1 MMRWLRVLVTVGLLV
16 LIIRATGDLGSIGGQ
31 ILELSPV
38 AIVLA
43 LVLNTLNRALM
54 AYKWIRLLASRRQFL
69 ALGRAIKIYCS
80 STIWGLLLPAT
91 VGADAVRATCTV
103 REGLPT
109 SEVIASIGIERI
121 LGGIATP
128 LLAVGALV
136 LLLASGQFDPRLTPI
151 WWISI
156 VTIVVGMAA
165 LLISFDGRF
174 HQLLHFQLMGRLQR
188 FKLFQLLEKAHG
200 ALRAYRSA
208 HGELAVFFVLTLLE
222 NFFPIF
228 ITWIIAAGL
237 GIPVSLLHVAA
248 AVPLAYLVARIPFSI
263 GGIGV
268 YETMFVLIL
277 STAGISLEQSIA
289 IALLARVLQIASWLP
304 WWFMY
309 MWEGGRRPK
318 PTVSTAAGH

>member
-1 MMRWLRVLVTVGLLV
+1 MMRWLRLLVTVGLLV
-16 LIIRATGDLGSIGGQ
+16 LIIRATGDVGAIGKQ
-31 ILELSPV
+31 ILELSPT

-43 LVLNTLNRALM
+43 LILNTLNRALM
-54 AYKWIRLLASRRQFL
+54 AYKWIRLLAKRGQLL

-91 VGADAVRATCTV
+91 VGADAVRAACTV

-121 LGGIATP
+121 LGGVATP
-128 LLAVGALV
+128 LLALGALM
-136 LLLASGQFDPRLTPI
+136 LLLASGQFDPRLTPV
-151 WWISI
+151 WWVSI
-156 VTIVVGMAA
+156 VTIVVGLAA
-165 LLISFDGRF
+165 LLLSFDARF
-174 HQLLHFQLMGRLQR
+174 HELLHFRLMGRLQR

-200 ALRAYRSA
+200 ALRNYRSA
-208 HGELAVFFVLTLLE
+208 HGELAIFFVLSVIE
-222 NFFPIF
+222 NAFPIF
-228 ITWIIAAGL
+228 ITWIIAQGL
-237 GIPVSLLHVAA
+237 GIPVSLVHLAA

-289 IALLARVLQIASWLP
+289 ITLLARVLQIASWMP

-318 PTVSTAAGH
+318 PAASGTA